1 MAHTKAKGTSKLGRD
16 SASQRLGVKIFGGSI
31 VKCGQII
38 IRQRGTSFKPGDNVK
53 RGGDDTIYAM
63 CDGIVNFKKV
73 KSLKFTGNKQIQQI
87 VSVVK
92 PVLDKKPLKKEK
104 VPYSETEAIN
114 EETFIK
120 RVDAESKESTLT
132 KTKSQYIKEE
142 QPLKNIPQKR
152 ESKK

>member
-16 SASQRLGVKIFGGSI
+16 SASQRLGVKIFGGSAI
-31 VKCGQII
+31 KCGQII
-38 IRQRGTSFKPGDNVK
+38 IRQRGTSFKPGNNVK

-87 VSVVK
+87 VSVIQ
-92 PVLDKKPLKKEK
+92 PVEDKKIVKK
-104 VPYSETEAIN
+104 VSYSKTETIN
-114 EETFIK
+114 EENFIK
-120 RVDAESKESTLT
+120 KADAESKESSNS
-132 KTKSQYIKEE
+132 KTRSQYIVEE
-142 QPLKNIPQKR
+142 QPLKNIPQKK